1 MTMKWIKFTQQL
13 PPYNGTKILI
23 AMHNKNMVDVGI
35 WLYDVCYY
43 VGGDIT
49 DNNNWEGKHNWET
62 PIYWAYINEPK
73 KNC

>member
-1 MTMKWIKFTQQL
+1 MR
-13 PPYNGTKILI
+13 
-23 AMHNKNMVDVGI
+23 NKNMGDAGI

-49 DNNNWEGKHNWET
+49 DNDNWEGKHNWEI
-62 PIYWAYINEPK
+62 PIYWAYIEEPK